1 MFCPGFFRRPK
12 RSESRVAVVDDGCA
26 DEPEHAKNVVPEE
39 LLSRFGVYTS
49 TIISPNSAGIAIW
62 FAEIAAIAEFSSI
75 RLCAEVNKGLLGMG
89 GVVETATRKVQLI
102 DVLKIDIDK
111 GASSQ
116 DGQNKHNGV
125 STGWIHF
132 SVALRPGDEKLS
144 VRGRMGPHV
153 GSLAGAVVSAIRM
166 LPPDVWFRN
175 PYFNKASLSTNG
187 RPFRETSC
195 TRVD

>member
-1 MFCPGFFRRPK
+1 
-12 RSESRVAVVDDGCA
+12 
-26 DEPEHAKNVVPEE
+26 
-39 LLSRFGVYTS
+39 
-49 TIISPNSAGIAIW
+49 
-62 FAEIAAIAEFSSI
+62 
-75 RLCAEVNKGLLGMG
+75 MG

-175 PYFNKASLSTNG
+175 PHYNKATLSTNG
-187 RPFRETSC
+187 RPFRETNC